1 MREDSTKFT
10 NQQHTLLLLHRSR
23 GCTQSSKIN
32 TAYDNLM
39 ELI

>member
-1 MREDSTKFT
+1 MREGSTKLT

-23 GCTQSSKIN
+23 GCTQSSKTN
-32 TAYDNLM
+32 TTCENVM